1 MCHES
6 VSCWGQPSIPGV
18 PDQSRP
24 PDLGQHLLGPHV
36 VGRRVVVRRL
46 LRGEVGPSG
55 GPAMTDLLGV
65 CVAWGDGRCV
75 VQPETGE
82 PVTIPLADIVSG
94 KPVPPRPSVRHR
106 VSARDAELHTAA
118 LWASVTTSPLG
129 EWVLRTDTAPVG
141 RLRRRANSCL
151 AMGDPGMPIRDALA
165 AVQQFYAERARPVWV
180 QVEADGDVEDAV
192 RAAGWRELDPPGE
205 AEFRLAALSRV
216 RRVLGHLAEPDDTVV
231 HESGPRVRVTV
242 GDLAEGQA
250 ALDGD
255 WLGLHGLQV
264 AESRRRRGLARAVVA
279 VLLEWGA
286 EQGATT
292 AWLHVETDN
301 PAGQAFWEGLGFAPH
316 HTCRY
321 YEPPS
326 DSSASPASR

>member
-1 MCHES
+1 
-6 VSCWGQPSIPGV
+6 
-18 PDQSRP
+18 
-24 PDLGQHLLGPHV
+24 
-36 VGRRVVVRRL
+36 
-46 LRGEVGPSG
+46 
-55 GPAMTDLLGV
+55 MTDLLGV

-75 VQPETGE
+75 VQPETGD

-106 VSARDAELHTAA
+106 VSAREAELHTAG

-151 AMGDPGMPIRDALA
+151 AMGDPGRPITQALA
-165 AVQQFYAERARPVWV
+165 AVQDFYVERDRPVWV
-180 QVEADGDVEDAV
+180 QVEAGGDVEAAV
-192 RAAGWRELDPPGE
+192 QDAGWPELDPSGE
-205 AEFRLAALSRV
+205 AELRLAALSRV
-216 RRVLGHLAEPDDTVV
+216 RRTLGPVPEPDDTVV
-231 HESGPRVRVTV
+231 HESGPRVLVTA
-242 GDLAEGQA
+242 GDLAQGQA

-264 AESRRRRGLARAVVA
+264 VESHRRRGLARAVVA

-286 EQGATT
+286 EHGAMT

-301 PAGQAFWEGLGFAPH
+301 PGGRAFWEGLGFTPH

-326 DSSASPASR
+326 ASSASPASR

>member
-1 MCHES
+1 M
-6 VSCWGQPSIPGV
+6 
-18 PDQSRP
+18 PDESRP
-24 PDLGQHLLGPHV
+24 PDLGQHRLGPHV

-65 CVAWGDGRCV
+65 CVAWGEGRCV
-75 VQPETGE
+75 VQPESGE
-82 PVTIPLADIVSG
+82 AVTIPLADIVSG
-94 KPVPPRPSVRHR
+94 KPVPPRPSVRQR

-118 LWASVTTSPLG
+118 LWASVETAPLG
-129 EWVLRTDTAPVG
+129 EWVLRTDSAPVG

-151 AMGDPGMPIRDALA
+151 AMGDPEAPVAEALA
-165 AVQQFYAERARPVWV
+165 TVQDFYAARDRPVLV
-180 QVEADGDVEDAV
+180 QVEAGAEVEDAV
-192 RAAGWRELDPPGE
+192 REAGWVEADPSGE
-205 AEFRLAALSRV
+205 AELRLAALSGV
-216 RRVLGHLAEPDDTVV
+216 RRALGRVAEPDDLLV
-231 HESGPRVRVTV
+231 HESGPRVLVTV
-242 GDLAEGQA
+242 GDVAQGQA

-264 AESRRRRGLARAVVA
+264 AESHRRRGLARAVTA

-286 EQGATT
+286 ERGALT

-301 PAGQAFWEGLGFAPH
+301 PAGQAFWDGLGFAWH

-321 YEPPS
+321 YGPPS
-326 DSSASPASR
+326 ASRSAPASR